1 MAAGDEAGAAA
12 GAGAGPARPR
22 KTLLERLDPALEV
35 AAARELGVA
44 LCEAVLARGGK
55 LHGALWPGG
64 VTLEKGGLVLGEP
77 GDGGGGGG
85 AEGGAEKYLA
95 PERGGGRRLD
105 GRADV
110 YSIGAILYRAVLG
123 APPYERPPEELP
135 AELRAIVMRCLHRE
149 PERRYQDVRGLLAAL
164 GGGGSAQRQWR
175 WGHSVNQ
182 VDQG

>member
-1 MAAGDEAGAAA
+1 
-12 GAGAGPARPR
+12 
-22 KTLLERLDPALEV
+22 LDPALEV

-55 LHGALWPGG
+55 LHGGLWPGG
-64 VTLEKGGLVLGEP
+64 VTLEKGALVLGEP
-77 GDGGGGGG
+77 GGG
-85 AEGGAEKYLA
+85 ADGAAEPYLA

-105 GRADV
+105 ARADV

-123 APPYERPPEELP
+123 APPYQRPPEELP

-164 GGGGSAQRQWR
+164 GGSKAAAGAEVAAEGEPVRGPRGRGRWVVMRVVSLVALGAAREGGP
-175 WGHSVNQ
+175 G
-182 VDQG
+182 